1 MNRSKL
7 EQMKAQIDS
16 LEPADHQQLYII
28 INKFTQTFTK
38 TTNGV
43 FVSSENLSPECLEQM
58 EKHIQFCTDQH
69 RRMEEDTKHR
79 KTYERLAE

>member
-7 EQMKAQIDS
+7 EQMKSQIDS
-16 LEPADHQQLYII
+16 LEPADHQQLYTII
-28 INKFTQTFTK
+28 KRYTDTFTK

-43 FVSSENLSPECLEQM
+43 FVSSENLSAECLEQM

-69 RRMEEDTKHR
+69 RRMEDDLKQR